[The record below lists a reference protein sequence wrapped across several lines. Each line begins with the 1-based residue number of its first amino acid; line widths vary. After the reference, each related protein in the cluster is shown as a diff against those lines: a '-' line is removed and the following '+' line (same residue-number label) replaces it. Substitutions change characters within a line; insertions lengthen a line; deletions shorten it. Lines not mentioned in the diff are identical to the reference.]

1 MHGRRRI
8 RFAFLLVACVFA
20 SSALSVGKEPAT
32 PAPEPETA
40 PPGGSAA
47 ADAPD
52 HLVQV
57 YYFRT
62 NTRCAS
68 CRKIEAFTDGAVR
81 RAFAQDMKDGK
92 LAWRVINIQEAGNEH
107 FIRDYQLAAK
117 SVVVVDVIDGRQ
129 VRWKNLK
136 RIWEMLHDEL
146 MFARYVEEE
155 VRQYLEGRS

>member
-1 MHGRRRI
+1 MSGRQRI
-8 RFAFLLVACVFA
+8 RFAFLLSACIFA
-20 SSALSVGKEPAT
+20 SAALAVGKEPVT
-32 PAPEPETA
+32 SAPGPEAA
-40 PPGGSAA
+40 PSAGSAE
-47 ADAPD
+47 ADAPN

-62 NTRCAS
+62 NTRCTS
-68 CRKIEAFTDGAVR
+68 CRKIEALTDGAVK
-81 RAFAQDMKDGK
+81 RAFARDIEKGK
-92 LAWRVINIQEAGNEH
+92 LAWLVINVQEPGNEH
-107 FIRDYQLAAK
+107 FIKDYQLAAK